1 MVVLQDSELVLGS
14 EVLVEVEQRGG
25 STEDTTTDEG
35 IDEVEV
41 EQIGGSTK
49 DTIMDAASNLGN
61 KEDTEDDMDESTMSL
76 EGTEDVTNK
85 DTARNLGNKEDTE
98 DNMDEST
105 MSLEGTEDVGTHMN
119 INSIITSQVLINNL
133 SNDTFDIRNASDGEK
148 HLGMVVE
155 VQGVVRR
162 QTEHTK
168 NLSQPVEEP
177 PTNQTNVTT
186 ALVQEHIIMEFN
198 EEEKMFLKNPV
209 AIDEAIRNSSIKD
222 LVLKEYRAD
231 HVKNILIFKLNDEAQ
246 ARELLTTGG
255 LGRRRVKCRWA
266 SDTTIQYGVIGPI
279 HCPIHK
285 EEADLQLKN

>member
-1 MVVLQDSELVLGS
+1 
-14 EVLVEVEQRGG
+14 
-25 STEDTTTDEG
+25 
-35 IDEVEV
+35 
-41 EQIGGSTK
+41 
-49 DTIMDAASNLGN
+49 
-61 KEDTEDDMDESTMSL
+61 
-76 EGTEDVTNK
+76 
-85 DTARNLGNKEDTE
+85 
-98 DNMDEST
+98 
-105 MSLEGTEDVGTHMN
+105 
-119 INSIITSQVLINNL
+119 
-133 SNDTFDIRNASDGEK
+133 
-148 HLGMVVE
+148 
-155 VQGVVRR
+155 
-162 QTEHTK
+162 
-168 NLSQPVEEP
+168 
-177 PTNQTNVTT
+177 
-186 ALVQEHIIMEFN
+186 MEFN